1 MLLGEPKPDISSVVE
16 NYMQAF
22 YKLKEQGI
30 KLSVIHV
37 AEAMG
42 VSPAT
47 VVGTMKRLSR
57 QELVTM
63 SATKEIILTPNGEA
77 LGQAVVRRH
86 RLAERMLVEI
96 LNLDWHKAHR
106 EAHRLEH
113 AISPDVEERIAHTLN
128 YPKTN
133 PYGKPIPG
141 YYDLKQP
148 DKNLID
154 CPLGKMALIEQVPE
168 DDQQLLKFF
177 EDNGIKPGTAVKVK
191 EIASY
196 KGTVTVSVDDK
207 DVILGFEVSTKIKI
221 QT

>member
-1 MLLGEPKPDISSVVE
+1 MLLGEPKPDTSSVVE
-16 NYMQAF
+16 KYLQAF

-30 KLSVIHV
+30 KLSIIHV
-37 AEAMG
+37 AEAMA

-47 VVGTMKRLSR
+47 VVGTMKRLTR
-57 QELVTM
+57 QGLVTI
-63 SATKEIILTPNGEA
+63 SASKEIVLTADGET

-86 RLAERMLVEI
+86 RLAERMLVEM

-148 DKNLID
+148 DKNLVEG
-154 CPLGKMALIEQVPE
+154 PLGKMVEIVQVPE
-168 DDQQLLKFF
+168 DDQRLLKFF
-177 EDNGIKPGTAVKVK
+177 EENGIKPGTQVTVK
-191 EIASY
+191 EIAPY
-196 KGTVTVSVDDK
+196 KGTVTVSVDDR
-207 DVILGFEVSTKIKI
+207 DVILGFDEVL
-221 QT
+221 